1 MEKLLLDI
9 NVQKSCGHDMISPR
23 LLKES
28 AVVIARPIANTI
40 NSSISQCKYPVSWKM
55 GQVTPLFKKDDEL
68 SKANYRP
75 ITVLPAIN
83 NIYEKILVL
92 QLNDFYGSI
101 LSDFISSYRKF
112 HSCETSL
119 LRMTEE
125 WRSMRD
131 NGQLVGIVSMD
142 LSKAFDVI
150 QHPLLIAKL
159 KAYGLDKDSCAL
171 LRDYLS
177 NRKQR
182 VKIGDTFSS
191 WNIVKRGVPQGSVL
205 GPILFNIFINDL
217 FYHIK
222 RAKLNAYADDHQIY
236 YSDRDPVALEE
247 CLCKEVE
254 KANQWYNDNGMIV
267 NKTKHQAL
275 ILGDTE
281 YTFSF
286 PVKESI
292 DIFDMN
298 IDNKLH
304 FDKHVSSVCKKIN
317 NQLNVMIRFRKLLS
331 KATLVKLYK
340 AFILPHFH
348 YCSSVWHFCGAR
360 NTEKLDAL
368 NKRSLRF
375 ILNDVES
382 TYSTLLN
389 QVNCVSL
396 YNKRIHNMLILLYK
410 SLFLTKYPI
419 YMRNMFT
426 FRTTSYNL
434 RGNYILALP
443 VPKTT
448 SYGLRS
454 FSYHA
459 VKLWNSLPD
468 S

>member
-1 MEKLLLDI
+1 MGEGERSHHYTNPAPPLIPDEDNNFGGSLALDLG
-9 NVQKSCGHDMISPR
+9 VGS
-23 LLKES
+23 
-28 AVVIARPIANTI
+28 
-40 NSSISQCKYPVSWKM
+40 Y
-55 GQVTPLFKKDDEL
+55 
-68 SKANYRP
+68 YRP
-75 ITVLPAIN
+75 ITN
-83 NIYEKILVL
+83 NI
-92 QLNDFYGSI
+92 
-101 LSDFISSYRKF
+101 
-112 HSCETSL
+112 CCSL
-119 LRMTEE
+119 DCL
-125 WRSMRD
+125 
-131 NGQLVGIVSMD
+131 
-142 LSKAFDVI
+142 F
-150 QHPLLIAKL
+150 
-159 KAYGLDKDSCAL
+159 
-171 LRDYLS
+171 
-177 NRKQR
+177 
-182 VKIGDTFSS
+182 

-267 NKTKHQAL
+267 NKTKNQAL

-292 DIFDMN
+292 DIFGMN

-468 S
+468 SVRTLNLTDFKKALAALKLM